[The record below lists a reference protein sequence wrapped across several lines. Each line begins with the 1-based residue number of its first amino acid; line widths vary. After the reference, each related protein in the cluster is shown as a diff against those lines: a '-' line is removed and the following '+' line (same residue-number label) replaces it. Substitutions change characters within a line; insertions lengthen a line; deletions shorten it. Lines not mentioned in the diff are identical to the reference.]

1 MQTAL
6 DMITEDFDGRFVATA
21 FMPLSMARPLHKL
34 WVRSN
39 GRNRYAKLFEQFTH
53 SRPAYRIYLPIA
65 KHLRI
70 NTQFSPVE
78 IEVINA
84 FHRYGDK
91 YDLYDYYEGKALEK
105 KSGRT
110 VSVNKALQSLN
121 EEELKQALSTASHA
135 DILSKIRAA
144 KYTIAERG
152 GGTWLIRYAPYDAEN
167 RKGGKGEIA
176 DDAQIVWDN
185 KLSKPRK
192 IDRQFIEKLGWT
204 ELDKLI
210 DDVASDKAREGSG
223 SSNAPLS
230 IVISRHPY
238 DVASISTGR
247 DWTSCT
253 NLGAK
258 GTKHPETG
266 GYSQTV
272 PFGIQ
277 YGTIVA
283 YCIRADDGNIRHPIC
298 RASIMPFINTN
309 DPDDIVLDLTSREDA
324 YGKWPAGFGYVLRKW
339 LNMVNKGNKGGEY
352 KIVSTL
358 PYADNG
364 GNRNMPPVSQ
374 NADVKTWMKKLNLSS
389 YKVRKDGKIDVQ
401 GNVKFDSSM
410 IDKRFSILP
419 IKFGRVTG
427 NFVAVSCGVS
437 QMTGFPEKVDG
448 DFDVSNNQITSLEDG
463 PSHVGGSYIAEGN
476 KLLTVLLG
484 WPKFIGSDARFKNC
498 NIQSMRGI
506 PAGSTVV
513 GSLDLQRN
521 TGLRRIDGFP
531 EKVLCKPSEVTR
543 NPAFA
548 DDDQMGCVDFS
559 NCDILTTV
567 GLPDEIDGDLFMREN
582 KHLDDLVGF
591 PRKIAGCVLLSNC
604 PLRDLSVVE
613 NVWIGGTFQ
622 FNMGKLT
629 DADVAK
635 FKPKY
640 IGGGVQFAQHHLT
653 KNCPTPPNV
662 EKVFDENGRYDPSG
676 KGSAIFLGSESN
688 PFDQTT
694 APKEPKS
701 ADSVKKVKW

>member
-6 DMITEDFDGRFVATA
+6 DTITEDFEGRFVTTA
-21 FMPLSMARPLHKL
+21 FMPLSMTRPLHKL

-135 DILSKIRAA
+135 DILAKIRAA

-152 GGTWLIRYAPYDAEN
+152 GGTWLVRYAPYDAEN
-167 RKGGKGEIA
+167 RKGGAGQIK
-176 DDAQIVWDN
+176 DDAQVVWDN

-192 IDRQFIEKLGWT
+192 IDRPFIEKLGWT

-210 DDVASDKAREGSG
+210 DDVASDKAREGSA
-223 SSNAPLS
+223 SSNAPLAV
-230 IVISRHPY
+230 VISRHPY

-339 LNMVNKGNKGGEY
+339 LNMVNRGNKGGEY
-352 KIVSTL
+352 KIISTL

-374 NADVKTWMKKLNLSS
+374 NNDVKEWVKKLKLTS
-389 YKVRKDGKIDVQ
+389 YKINKDGRVDVR
-401 GNVKFDSSM
+401 GDVKFDSSM
-410 IDKRFSILP
+410 IDKRFNILP
-419 IKFGRVTG
+419 VKFGHVTG
-427 NFVAVSCGVS
+427 DFSVAHCGINSMV
-437 QMTGFPEKVDG
+437 GFPEKVDG
-448 DFDVSNNQITSLEDG
+448 DFDIEGNQITSLEDG
-463 PSHVGGSYIAEGN
+463 PAHVGKTYNAKGN
-476 KLLTVLLG
+476 KQLTILLG
-484 WPKFIGSDARFKNC
+484 WPKFIGGDAIFEAC

-506 PAGSTVV
+506 GAGSTVV
-513 GSLDLQRN
+513 GSLQMSRN
-521 TGLRRIDGFP
+521 PGLRRIDGFP
-531 EKVLCKPSEVTR
+531 ERVQCKPTALTY
-543 NPAFA
+543 NDAFG
-548 DDDQMGCVDFS
+548 DDDQMGYVDFS
-559 NCDILTTV
+559 NCDIMTTV
-567 GLPDEIDGDLFMREN
+567 GLPEEIDGDLFMREN

-591 PRKIAGCVLLSNC
+591 PRKVAGCVLLSNC

-613 NVWIGGTFQ
+613 NVEIVGTFQ
-622 FNMGKLT
+622 FNIGKLT

-640 IGGGVQFAQHHLT
+640 IGGGCQFAGHHLT

-662 EKVFDENGRYDPSG
+662 ERVFDAQGKYDPSG
-676 KGSAIFLGSESN
+676 KGTAIFLGSDSV
-688 PFDQTT
+688 PFDQTP
-694 APKEPKS
+694 APKELKS
-701 ADSVKKVKW
+701 ADNVKKAKK